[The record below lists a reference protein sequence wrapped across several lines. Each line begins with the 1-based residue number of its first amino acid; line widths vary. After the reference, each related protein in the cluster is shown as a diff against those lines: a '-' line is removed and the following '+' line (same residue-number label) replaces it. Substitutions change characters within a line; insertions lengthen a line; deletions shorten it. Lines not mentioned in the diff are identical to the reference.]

1 MAHTYNWE
9 TNGLYRKFS
18 GNIRSDEILETSLE
32 LQMMP
37 EFEQAKYV
45 INDFLEVTGHS
56 VLPEHTKAYAA
67 IDNVIANTAGI
78 IKIALVIDNEALTQI
93 ADNYLELMENEL
105 FDCALFKTVED
116 ARHWIAD

>member
-1 MAHTYNWE
+1 MTHTFNWE

-37 EFEQAKYV
+37 EFEQAKYI
-45 INDFLEVTGHS
+45 INDFLEVTSHS

-67 IDNVIANTAGI
+67 IDKVIANTAGI
-78 IKIALVIDNEALTQI
+78 IKIALVVDNEALIPI
-93 ADNYLELMENEL
+93 AD
-105 FDCALFKTVED
+105 
-116 ARHWIAD
+116 